1 MTLKTRVSI
10 FMSFFLS
17 FWSVFWH
24 YPSEAYAL
32 ANADRIKCQDPVGVW
47 TKPLAKSYA
56 KALASYQYGWGKSEY
71 SALNK
76 LWTAESN
83 WRAEAFNKQAG
94 NEDGDHAG
102 GIPQILGLDPKTPA
116 PQQVERGLAYIQHR
130 YGKPSVAWA
139 HHRKHGWY

>member
-1 MTLKTRVSI
+1 MPLKTRVSI
-10 FMSFFLS
+10 FMSFLLS

-24 YPSEAYAL
+24 YPSQAYAI
-32 ANADRIKCQDPVGVW
+32 ANADRIKCEDPVGIW
-47 TKPLAKSYA
+47 TKSLAKTYA
-56 KALASYQYGWGKSEY
+56 RALVLNQYGWTRSEY
-71 SALNK
+71 VALNK

-94 NEDGDHAG
+94 NTDGDHAG

-116 PQQVERGLAYIQHR
+116 PQQVERGLAYIQYR